1 MNLKLHNSRRVRQKK
16 NEEVHTHTS
25 LTASSLQKQIHTN
38 LEMLQNLMGKS
49 IDIITRKIMIQED
62 EIFAAVVHVSGISDE
77 EQIDRTIISPLLSV
91 QIACKDIQ
99 EAVFQA
105 KQVISVSNITIGE
118 NWKDVSSAI
127 LSGSTAV
134 FIEGWEHAFLAN
146 TTKIQTRAL
155 TESTTQTVIRGPKD
169 SFTENFGTNVA
180 IVRSRL
186 QSPNVRL
193 ETLKIGKETQTNVG
207 MMYIKGI
214 ADNEMVEN
222 VKKNLQRI
230 DIDGILESAY
240 VETYLRDDTISL
252 FPTLINTERPD
263 VVIGNILEGRIAIF
277 VHGTPYVL
285 IGPATFIQFFQIS
298 EDYYGNQYVSSLI
311 RLLRFMAFFISML
324 VPAIYIALVS
334 HHQGLLPTL
343 LLISMAVQR
352 EGVPFPQIVEVLVM
366 EIVFE
371 ILHEA
376 GIRMPRAIGQ
386 AFSIVGALIIGQA
399 AVQAGIVSATVV
411 IIVSITALSTF
422 VIPNYNMSTAS
433 RMLRFIFILFGAF
446 IGLYGIILG
455 FLVVVLHMCGLRT
468 FGVPYMAPISPLRI
482 NELKDTFIRY
492 PLKSLFKKRPS
503 PASLQNKTRGENH
516 ENNESS
522 NEK

>member
-1 MNLKLHNSRRVRQKK
+1 MKLHNSRRGRQK
-16 NEEVHTHTS
+16 NSSESNTS
-25 LTASSLQKQIHTN
+25 LASSLLQKQIHTN
-38 LEMLQNLMGKS
+38 LEMLQTIMGKS
-49 IDIITRKIMIQED
+49 TDIITRKIMMKEE
-62 EIFAAVVHVSGISDE
+62 EIFAAVVHISGISDE
-77 EQIDRTIISPLLSV
+77 EQIDRAIIAPLLSA
-91 QIACKDIQ
+91 QIDCKDIQ
-99 EAVFQA
+99 EAVFQV
-105 KQVISVSNITIGE
+105 KQAISVSNITIGE
-118 NWKDVSSAI
+118 NWKDVSNAI
-127 LSGSTAV
+127 LSGSAAI
-134 FIEGWEHAFLAN
+134 FIDGWEQAFLAN
-146 TTKIQTRAL
+146 TTKMQSRSL

-180 IVRSRL
+180 LVRSKL
-186 QSPNVRL
+186 QSQNLRL
-193 ETLKIGKETQTNVG
+193 ETMKIGKETQTNVG

-214 ADNEMVEN
+214 ANNEMVGD

-230 DIDGILESAY
+230 DIDGVLESAY

-252 FPTLINTERPD
+252 FPTLVNTERPD
-263 VVIGNILEGRIAIF
+263 VVIGNLLEGRIAIF

-298 EDYYGNQYVSSLI
+298 EDYYGNQYISSFI
-311 RLLRFMAFFISML
+311 RLLRFISFFISMF
-324 VPAIYIALVS
+324 VPAIYIALIS
-334 HHQGLLPTL
+334 HHQGLIPTQ

-352 EGVPFPQIVEVLVM
+352 EGVPFPQIVELFGM
-366 EIVFE
+366 EIIFE

-422 VIPNYNMSTAS
+422 VIPNYNMSIAS
-433 RMLRFIFILFGAF
+433 RMLRFIFILLAAF
-446 IGLYGIILG
+446 LGLYGITLG
-455 FLVVVLHMCGLRT
+455 FLIVVLHMCGLRS

-482 NELKDTFIRY
+482 DELKDTFIRF
-492 PLKSLFKKRPS
+492 PLPSLLKKRPS
-503 PASLQNKTRGENH
+503 PASSQNKTREEIHNNH
-516 ENNESS
+516 EGS